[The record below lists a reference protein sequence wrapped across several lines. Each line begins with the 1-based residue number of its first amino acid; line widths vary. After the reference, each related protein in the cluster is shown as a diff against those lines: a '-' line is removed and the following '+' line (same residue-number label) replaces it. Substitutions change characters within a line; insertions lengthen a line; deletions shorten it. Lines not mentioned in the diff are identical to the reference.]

1 MSDEEHNPEG
11 RSSENAVPP
20 NPESGDATAPQPAG
34 SVQGRSNRG
43 RPKDSLPAVVR
54 YGLSLLILTAAV
66 AGCYGLILL
75 AKPTESQ
82 APTALVPKVL
92 LQKVD
97 LYAGSIDLL
106 VSGTVV
112 PHLEIDVAA
121 EVSGRVMEK
130 YPDCLAGNFVAK
142 GTPLIQIDPESYQL
156 ELNTIKAEM
165 VQGDKRLEEIDRQI
179 TGEKRN
185 LQLAEQDYA
194 IQNRE
199 YQRSKRLGSAISPS
213 ELDQARRNVNVA
225 QTQVT
230 SRKNS
235 IDGLQASRETQLA
248 AMELTGQRL
257 KRAELEF
264 RRTKILAP
272 ADGVIVTEM
281 VQQDAFV
288 RQGEMVLQFENTEV
302 SEVRCNLTTTDLDWI
317 RLNSKDKEKARSIY
331 QLPKTAVE
339 IYDAA
344 EPDVVWSGVL
354 ERFSG
359 IGRDPVTKTTPCRI
373 IVPNPVVQAKT
384 GPRALVRGMFV
395 KCRIEVQTS
404 AGDLANDLISFS
416 ERALQPNGDVWL
428 VRENKL
434 VKSSVDVVDRFE
446 WDNEETGKKEVGIVA
461 RVKAGDLKPGDSVV
475 ISPLGQVAI
484 GTEVII
490 SDEGAMAESDEN
502 EPEEVAATNGDEAEK
517 TN

>member
-1 MSDEEHNPEG
+1 MSDEEHKPIDQDPPKDV
-11 RSSENAVPP
+11 RSSSESADVP
-20 NPESGDATAPQPAG
+20 TAPAAAPAE
-34 SVQGRSNRG
+34 SRPIRK
-43 RPKDSLPAVVR
+43 RPKDSLPALVR

-82 APTALVPKVL
+82 PPTALVPKVVL
-92 LQKVD
+92 EEVD
-97 LYAGSIDLL
+97 LYAGTIDLL

-130 YPDCLAGNFVAK
+130 YAECLAGNFVAK

-165 VQGDKRLEEIDRQI
+165 TQGDRRLEEIDRQI

-185 LQLAEQDYA
+185 LKLAEQDYA

-199 YQRSKRLGSAISPS
+199 YQRSKRLGSAISKS
-213 ELDQARRNVNVA
+213 ELDQARRTVNVA

-248 AMELTGQRL
+248 AMQLTAQRL

-264 RRTKILAP
+264 RRTKIIAP
-272 ADGVIVTEM
+272 ADGVIVSEM

-317 RLNSKDKEKARSIY
+317 RMNSKDREKARSIY
-331 QLPKTAVE
+331 QLPKTAVK
-339 IYDAA
+339 IYDAS
-344 EPDVVWSGVL
+344 EPDVVWDGIL

-395 KCRIEVQTS
+395 KCKIEVQTS
-404 AGDLANDLISFS
+404 AGDLSNDLISFS
-416 ERALQPNGDVWL
+416 ERALQPNGDVWF
-428 VRENKL
+428 VREKKL
-434 VKSSVDVVDRFE
+434 IKSNVNVVDRLE
-446 WDNEETGKKEVGIVA
+446 WEDTETGKKEVAVVA
-461 RVKAGDLKPGDSVV
+461 RVKTGDLKAGDAVV
-475 ISPLGQVAI
+475 VSPLGQPTI
-484 GTEVII
+484 GTEVIVNG
-490 SDEGAMAESDEN
+490 EEEMAESEGVAVKNDEDN
-502 EPEEVAATNGDEAEK
+502 AEK